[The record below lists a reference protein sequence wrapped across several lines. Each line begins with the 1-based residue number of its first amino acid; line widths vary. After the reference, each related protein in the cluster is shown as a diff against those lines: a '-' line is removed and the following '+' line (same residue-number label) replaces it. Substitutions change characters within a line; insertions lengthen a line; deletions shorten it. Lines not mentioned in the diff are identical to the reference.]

1 MSTKYFS
8 KDFSAGVSVFLVALP
23 LCLGIA
29 LASGAPL
36 FSGLLAG
43 IVGGIVITLF
53 SGSEVSVSGPAA
65 GLTVIVFDSI
75 QGLGGYSNF
84 LVAVVLAGVVQ
95 FLLGWLKAG
104 RLSSFVPSSVING
117 MLVAIGIVIILKQI
131 PHAFGWDADYEG
143 EFEFIQTDNQNTFTE
158 ILEAISHLSV
168 GATIISVSCLL
179 LIIFWEKLNK
189 KEIKFFSLVPAG
201 LGIVTLGILLNQAF
215 RLWFPDWYLGESN
228 NHMVRV
234 PMIRNMDDVKT
245 AFNFPAFDA
254 LANPKVYGAALTL
267 AIVASIESLL
277 CLEAA
282 DKLDPQRRVTSSNQE
297 LKAQGIGNMVSG
309 LIGGLPVTS
318 VVVRTSANISSG
330 SQTRLS
336 SFIHGILL
344 LLAVVAIPEVIN
356 HIPLACLAALL
367 LFVGYKLARVEIFK
381 KMFKE
386 GQDQFVPFI
395 ITILAIIFTDLLIG
409 IGIGL
414 VVGIGYVIYTN
425 SRSVISV
432 TRENETVLILFKK
445 DVSFL
450 NKSRLVEALD
460 GLKKGDYV
468 FIDGVRAQFIDH
480 DIYTALEDFKLNAHF
495 RDITVEFKGITRRK
509 ISYRKSDAIVQK
521 TLISE

>member
-1 MSTKYFS
+1 MTTKYFS
-8 KDFSAGVSVFLVALP
+8 KDFSAGISVFLVALP

-36 FSGLLAG
+36 FAGLLAG
-43 IVGGIVITLF
+43 IVGGIVVTIF

-75 QGLGGYSNF
+75 QALGGYPSF
-84 LVAVVLAGVVQ
+84 LVAVVLAGAIQ

-143 EFEFIQTDNQNTFTE
+143 EFEFTQTDNQNTFSE
-158 ILEAISHLSV
+158 ILQAFSHLSV
-168 GATIISVSCLL
+168 GAIIISFCCLA
-179 LIIFWEKLNK
+179 LIIFWEKQSK
-189 KEIKFFSLVPAG
+189 KGVKFFDYVPAG
-201 LGIVTLGILLNQAF
+201 LVIVAVGILFNQVF
-215 RLWFPDWYLGESN
+215 RIWFPNWYLGESN

-234 PMIRNMDDVKT
+234 PTIRSFEDVKI
-245 AFNFPAFDA
+245 AFNFPTVEA
-254 LANPKVYGAALTL
+254 LANPKVYTAALTL

-277 CLEAA
+277 SLEAA
-282 DKLDPQRRVTSSNQE
+282 DKLDPKRRVSSSDQE
-297 LKAQGIGNMVSG
+297 LKAQGIGNMLSG
-309 LIGGLPVTS
+309 LVGGLPVTS
-318 VVVRTSANISSG
+318 VVVRTSANINSG

-336 SFIHGILL
+336 SFIHGVLL
-344 LLAVVAIPEVIN
+344 LLAVAAIPGVLN

-367 LFVGYKLARVEIFK
+367 LSVGYKLARIEIFR

-386 GQDQFVPFI
+386 GQNQFVPFI
-395 ITILAIIFTDLLIG
+395 ITIIAIIFTDLLIG

-425 SRSVISV
+425 NRSAISVI
-432 TRENETVLILFKK
+432 RDKDTVLILFKK

-450 NKSRLVEALD
+450 NKSRLITALNS
-460 GLKKGDYV
+460 LKKGDYV

-480 DIYTALEDFKLNAHF
+480 DIYSTLEDFKLNAHF
-495 RDITVEFKGITRRK
+495 RDITVEFKGIIRRK
-509 ISYRKSDAIVQK
+509 VLYRKTDAIVQK
-521 TLISE
+521 TLISK